1 MIYQHKKNQYAFT
14 QSHFYAREKGV
25 GDFNS
30 ISLRGHKSRAGF
42 TLIEMIIALSIF
54 VLTVLIALNVY
65 LIVNNVQRRTVAM
78 QKVQDDVRYLFEAM
92 AQEVRLGRIN
102 YDFYTDENNGID
114 LYPTVDGNSN
124 YVLAVVNQQSESIF
138 FRRSSSVVDL
148 NDGLGDKVQYC
159 AISQDNDCDL
169 FNELDNEGNNKW
181 QDVTPE
187 GVKVDDLRFII
198 TPSVDPYTEVGAGVL
213 PDPCD
218 EISNLCP
225 FGYKCQ
231 TDNKCKFYTDGGNY
245 QPKVRIVLKT
255 ESTDTRIPEKS
266 KSINMQTVI
275 SSRFFQG
282 KVQNNNYE

>member
-1 MIYQHKKNQYAFT
+1 MIYQHKKNQYAFS
-14 QSHFYAREKGV
+14 QSHFHAGEKGV
-25 GDFNS
+25 EDFNS
-30 ISLRGHKSRAGF
+30 ISSKGRKNRAGF

-78 QKVQDDVRYLFEAM
+78 QKVQDDVRYLFEALV
-92 AQEVRLGRIN
+92 QEVRLGRIN
-102 YDFYTDENNGID
+102 YDFYADEDNGIN
-114 LYPTVDGNSN
+114 LYPTVNGNNN

-138 FRRSSSVVDL
+138 FRRSSSEVDT
-148 NDGLGDKVQYC
+148 NDGQGDKVQYC
-159 AISQDNDCDL
+159 QVDQINNIDCDL
-169 FNELDNEGNNKW
+169 ADDGQW
-181 QDVTPE
+181 QDITPD

-213 PDPCD
+213 PDSCD
-218 EISNLCP
+218 ETSNLCP